1 MKAAVLTAPRTA
13 RIEERA
19 VPTPGPGDVL
29 VRVHTCGVCGTDS
42 HIYEGEF
49 LVRFPVVPG
58 HELSG
63 TVVEVGAD
71 VRHVHPGDPVAVDPN
86 IVCGVC
92 RFCRNGE
99 VNLCENLTAVGVNR
113 DGGFAEYCLAP
124 AAQVYRLPEG
134 LSLEAGAFAEP
145 VACCLHGLDRCGLR
159 PGERVLVLG
168 GGAIGQIMVQL
179 CRSAGADQ
187 IVVSEPVPG
196 RRELALKSGAD
207 RVLDPASDDVVAAAA
222 ELTGG
227 GADLVIECSGT
238 TSAVEQGVRAA
249 RRGGR
254 VLLFGVT
261 AKDAVASVHPYEVFL
276 RELSIFGSFVN
287 PFTHARAIS
296 ALASGRVKPEAFV
309 THRFRV
315 EQFEDALRASRSRDA
330 VKVVV
335 QPANGEL

>member
-19 VPTPGPGDVL
+19 VPTPGPRDVL

-71 VRHVHPGDPVAVDPN
+71 VRHVRPGDLVAVDPN

-134 LSLEAGAFAEP
+134 LSLESGAFAEP

-187 IVVSEPVPG
+187 IVVSEPIRG
-196 RRELALKSGAD
+196 RRELALRSGAD
-207 RVLDPASDDVVAAAA
+207 QVLDPASDDVVAAAA
-222 ELTGG
+222 ELTEG

-254 VLLFGVT
+254 VLLFGVA
-261 AKDAVASVHPYEVFL
+261 AKDAVASIHPYEVFL

-296 ALASGRVKPEAFV
+296 ALASGRVKPE
-309 THRFRV
+309 TLISHRFRV
-315 EQFEDALRASRSRDA
+315 EQFEDALRTSRSRDA

-335 QPANGEL
+335 QPANSEL

>member
-1 MKAAVLTAPRTA
+1 VKAAVLTAPRTA
-13 RIEERA
+13 RVEERA
-19 VPTPGPGDVL
+19 VPTPGPADVL
-29 VRVHTCGVCGTDS
+29 IRVHTCGVCGTDS

-63 TVVEVGAD
+63 TVAEVGSD
-71 VRHVHPGDPVAVDPN
+71 VRHVRPGDPVTVDPN

-92 RFCRNGE
+92 RFCREGA

-124 AAQVYRLPEG
+124 AAQVYRLPDG
-134 LSLEAGAFAEP
+134 LSMEAGAFAEP

-159 PGERVLVLG
+159 AGDRILVLG

-179 CRSAGADQ
+179 CRSAGAQQ
-187 IVVSEPVPG
+187 IILSEPVRG
-196 RRELALKSGAD
+196 RRELALESGAD
-207 RVLDPASDDVVAAAA
+207 RVLDPTSEDVVAQVR
-222 ELTGG
+222 ELTAG
-227 GADLVIECSGT
+227 GADLVIECSGSA
-238 TSAVEQGVRAA
+238 SAVEQAVQSA

-254 VLLFGVT
+254 ILLFGV
-261 AKDAVASVHPYEVFL
+261 APEGAVSSIRPYDVFI

-287 PFTHARAIS
+287 PFTHARAVA
-296 ALASGRVKPEAFV
+296 ALASRRVRPEGLI
-309 THRFRV
+309 THRFGV
-315 EQFEDALRASRSRDA
+315 EQFVEALGTSRSGDA

-335 QPANGEL
+335 QPASGES